1 MRTDIDTQVL
11 DLLSKLLDYE
21 PDKRLNP
28 MEALLHPFFDDLYKP
43 DFFDGLV
50 PNKDNLPKLFYFSD
64 FEKDI

>member
-28 MEALLHPFFDDLYKP
+28 MEALLHPFFDDL
-43 DFFDGLV
+43 
-50 PNKDNLPKLFYFSD
+50 
-64 FEKDI
+64 